1 MPEYPINAAVLRHLR
16 RTFDVTPRQ
25 LARLLRV
32 GKSSVHRYEI
42 EGGPPW
48 MLLAL
53 AGLGLMRYG
62 MGVAEIAAHM
72 GLDPD
77 ADPPRHSSGTFA
89 PVLPTREPIDMLPED
104 TLPPSINTSSS
115 D

>member
-16 RTFDVTPRQ
+16 RTFAVTPRQ

-42 EGGPPW
+42 DGGPPW
-48 MLLAL
+48 LLLAL
-53 AGLGLMRYG
+53 GGLGVMRYG

-89 PVLPTREPIDMLPED
+89 PVLPTREPIDMQPED
-104 TLPPSINTSSS
+104 AMPAPPHASSPG
-115 D
+115 